1 MVGSLQGAGG
11 DGVVVPVEDSFAVGL
26 PCAGERHQLPDP
38 AGCGGGDPAD
48 EDDAAGGLVRLLPDL
63 GEVFLEVVSRGEG
76 LVQFEDFLQSL
87 AFVAF
92 RIEVDGVLHEQPACP
107 LQDLLLEL
115 IGGLAMEFTPQV
127 G

>member
-38 AGCGGGDPAD
+38 AGCGGGDPAV
-48 EDDAAGGLVRLLPDL
+48 EDNAAGGLVRLLPDL

-76 LVQFEDFLQSL
+76 LIQLEGLLQSL

-92 RIEVDGVLHEQPACP
+92 RIEVGGVLHEQPACP
-107 LQDLLLEL
+107 LQDLLLKL
-115 IGGLAMEFTPQV
+115 IGGLAMEFAAQV